1 MKISFYSRGNIVQAM
16 LSDGSSSFI
25 ISTKII
31 INPHMRFNGEFK
43 GKNVEA
49 AQLNGELDRCKTK
62 LTELYLQYKDFK
74 LVEEHFMNNSPEMPT
89 DETYLL
95 NELLRRYVTGMSS
108 GEITSY
114 SKKKYSQSSIKIY
127 QYVYNML
134 NEFSFLY
141 KKMDIRDYHIDPQL
155 ESKKK
160 RDVADKFNGYWKK
173 YENYLVDRG
182 LSVKSRSEI
191 MNMTGVMTT
200 YWANYLF
207 FSLPKIPRLTS
218 HEKAIVVL
226 PNEFVK
232 RFLTDEDKVY
242 NSLSPEL
249 KFVWELSA
257 TILITTLRIGDAMS
271 INQHDLIVTKDLVF
285 LKKKNEKTG
294 VFSEMPL
301 PNFLSD
307 IYRNNLTSFGRVYTI
322 EPDRDVVYAEMKT
335 LFKMYEDLNE
345 NVSITDVDVRGNEF
359 IVTKPLWEWVHPHLL
374 RKTAITTMIYNK
386 VPERFIKFASGHTTN
401 STAFERYV
409 GHVEKY
415 YKSEMND
422 YYGRIFG

>member
-141 KKMDIRDYHIDPQL
+141 KKMDIRDYHIDPQW

-160 RDVADKFNGYWKK
+160 RDVADKFNGYW
-173 YENYLVDRG
+173 N
-182 LSVKSRSEI
+182 
-191 MNMTGVMTT
+191 
-200 YWANYLF
+200 
-207 FSLPKIPRLTS
+207 
-218 HEKAIVVL
+218 
-226 PNEFVK
+226 
-232 RFLTDEDKVY
+232 
-242 NSLSPEL
+242 
-249 KFVWELSA
+249 
-257 TILITTLRIGDAMS
+257 RI
-271 INQHDLIVTKDLVF
+271 
-285 LKKKNEKTG
+285 
-294 VFSEMPL
+294 
-301 PNFLSD
+301 
-307 IYRNNLTSFGRVYTI
+307 
-322 EPDRDVVYAEMKT
+322 
-335 LFKMYEDLNE
+335 
-345 NVSITDVDVRGNEF
+345 
-359 IVTKPLWEWVHPHLL
+359 
-374 RKTAITTMIYNK
+374 
-386 VPERFIKFASGHTTN
+386 
-401 STAFERYV
+401 
-409 GHVEKY
+409 
-415 YKSEMND
+415 
-422 YYGRIFG
+422 

>member
-31 INPHMRFNGEFK
+31 INTHMRFNGEFK

-74 LVEEHFMNNSPEMPT
+74 IVEEHFMNNSPEMPT

-95 NELLRRYVTGMSS
+95 NELLRRYVTGMAS

-114 SKKKYSQSSIKIY
+114 SKKKYSQSSIKMY
-127 QYVYNML
+127 QYVYNTL
-134 NEFSFLY
+134 NEFSFLC
-141 KKMDIRDYHIDPQL
+141 KKMDIRKYHIDSQW

-160 RDVADKFNGYWKK
+160 REVADEFNSYWKK
-173 YENYLVDRG
+173 YENYLIDRG

-242 NSLSPEL
+242 NSLPPEL
-249 KFVWELSA
+249 KFVWEISA

-301 PNFLSD
+301 PKFLSD

-322 EPDRDVVYAEMKT
+322 EPDRDVVYTEIKT
-335 LFKMYEDLNE
+335 LFRMYEDLNE
-345 NVSITDVDVRGNEF
+345 NVSITDVDVLGNEF

-422 YYGRIFG
+422 YYGRMFG